1 MYYVLAVPSP
11 LTKTLANTIYIYG
24 AYPGAVGMLQK
35 HIYIYIYGA
44 YPGAVGA
51 QKRIYIYIYIYGAY
65 LGAVMRNASSNDFS
79 HAFRRD
85 CGWFQADG

>member
-1 MYYVLAVPSP
+1 MYYVLAVSSP

-35 HIYIYIYGA
+35 HIYKYGA

-51 QKRIYIYIYIYGAY
+51 QKPIYIYTAHIPAQER
-65 LGAVMRNASSNDFS
+65 VMQVFILLVSFFTGS
-79 HAFRRD
+79 
-85 CGWFQADG
+85 G